1 MSSSISRLL
10 LSALIQDVASCKP
23 IAPGIFR
30 PNTCLTTKYS
40 FLHAPNSRE
49 RLNISREMCLYLMTY
64 HQVMPSF
71 LDFMLSYGRHQH
83 AQDFHFSGLRHESRL
98 AVADRGLKV
107 PELGRSGRRIQL
119 CYSFRSVEPSSR
131 QVKWPWSVRQTA
143 AYHSFDL
150 ESGQSTW
157 IVVKGDQL
165 MRDRLTLA
173 TKSSHLADLRSFR
186 MRQDSMSSV
195 FATHLIFCDWSA
207 ENWRWYI
214 NFLEEEVQA
223 ITRTTFDVTV
233 SKPLDPVSAI
243 APFSN
248 TLQGLFHIKQ
258 KSRTFTFGRKDT
270 HPQQKRLPQFSAT
283 PAIPLGPPEP
293 PERPPEPIEEKAED
307 GDTGFSFGD
316 LQRIQF
322 IEEQANE
329 ALFVLKTNRNV
340 MTELRECYSSV
351 MQSEDCPQD
360 IKQHCKD
367 RFARFESRIASTQH
381 DLRMQHSRVETLL
394 RLLADR
400 KTLV

>member
-1 MSSSISRLL
+1 
-10 LSALIQDVASCKP
+10 
-23 IAPGIFR
+23 
-30 PNTCLTTKYS
+30 
-40 FLHAPNSRE
+40 
-49 RLNISREMCLYLMTY
+49 
-64 HQVMPSF
+64 MPSF

-83 AQDFHFSGLRHESRL
+83 AQDFHFSGLRHESSL

-119 CYSFRSVEPSSR
+119 CYSFGSVEPSSR

-150 ESGQSTW
+150 ESGQATW

-165 MRDRLTLA
+165 MRDRLTSA

-186 MRQDSMSSV
+186 KLQDSMSSAL
-195 FATHLIFCDWSA
+195 ATHLIFCDWCA

-223 ITRTTFDVTV
+223 ITRTTFDVAV
-233 SKPLDPVSAI
+233 SKPLDPVLAI

-258 KSRTFTFGRKDT
+258 NSRTFSFGRKNT
-270 HPQQKRLPQFSAT
+270 HPQQENRPPLSAA

-293 PERPPEPIEEKAED
+293 PERPPEPTEEKGED
-307 GDTGFSFGD
+307 GDAGFSFGD
-316 LQRIQF
+316 LQRIQL

-329 ALFVLKTNRNV
+329 ALLVLKTNGNV
-340 MTELRECYSSV
+340 MSELREYYSSV
-351 MQSEDCPQD
+351 MQSEDCPPD
-360 IKQHCKD
+360 MRQHCKD
-367 RFARFESRIASTQH
+367 RFAHFGSRIASAQH
-381 DLRMQHSRVETLL
+381 DLRMQQSRVETLL

-400 KTLV
+400 KTLVWGLLLVEDRKILMMGSFMESYSFEAWKPARCLPRGRSSRQARWKQ

>member
-1 MSSSISRLL
+1 
-10 LSALIQDVASCKP
+10 
-23 IAPGIFR
+23 
-30 PNTCLTTKYS
+30 
-40 FLHAPNSRE
+40 
-49 RLNISREMCLYLMTY
+49 MCLYLMSY

-83 AQDFHFSGLRHESRL
+83 AKDFHFSGLRHESRL
-98 AVADRGLKV
+98 AIADRGLKV

-131 QVKWPWSVRQTA
+131 QAKWPWSVRQTA

-150 ESGQSTW
+150 ESGQATW

-165 MRDRLTLA
+165 MRDRLTSA

-186 MRQDSMSSV
+186 VLQDSMSSAL
-195 FATHLIFCDWSA
+195 ATHLIFCDWSA

-223 ITRTTFDVTV
+223 ITRTTVDVEV
-233 SKPLDPVSAI
+233 SKPLDPISAI

-248 TLQGLFHIKQ
+248 TLQGLFRIER
-258 KSRTFTFGRKDT
+258 KSRTFSFGRKKA
-270 HPQQKRLPQFSAT
+270 HAQQKRLPPLSAV
-283 PAIPLGPPEP
+283 PAIPLGPHEP

-307 GDTGFSFGD
+307 GHEGFSFGD

-329 ALFVLKTNRNV
+329 AVLVLKTNRNV
-340 MTELRECYSSV
+340 MTELRDYYSWV
-351 MQSEDCPQD
+351 IQSEDCPPD
-360 IKQHCKD
+360 VKQHCRD
-367 RFARFESRIASTQH
+367 RFARFESRIAGGQH
-381 DLRMQHSRVETLL
+381 DLRMQESRVETLL